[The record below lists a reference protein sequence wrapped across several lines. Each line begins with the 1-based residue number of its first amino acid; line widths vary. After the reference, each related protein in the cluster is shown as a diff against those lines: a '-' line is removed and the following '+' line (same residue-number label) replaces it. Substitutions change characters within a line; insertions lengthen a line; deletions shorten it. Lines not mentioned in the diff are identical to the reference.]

1 MFGSTKVKV
10 AAGLAAGA
18 LTLGAAGAYAVA
30 NSDSVSLATAKPVTL
45 TGASAPKLIS
55 LSGNT
60 TLTLPAKF
68 KNQGECV
75 STFAKNKDLAIAPA
89 AGTTKLSKNYH
100 GKLMSTIQAWCQSQL
115 SKSTTST
122 DTQTTDSADVTDSTT
137 SSTDSTDSTTQS
149 SQGQAHANAHANGH
163 GHGQPNLAD

>member
-18 LTLGAAGAYAVA
+18 LTLGAAGAYAAA

-89 AGTTKLSKNYH
+89 AGATKLSKNYH
-100 GKLMSTIQAWCQSQL
+100 GKLMSTIKAWCQSQL
-115 SKSTTST
+115 SKTTTST
-122 DTQTTDSADVTDSTT
+122 DTQTTDSADVTES
-137 SSTDSTDSTTQS
+137 SAPSTDATDSQS

-163 GHGQPNLAD
+163 GHGRGSSNS

>member
-18 LTLGAAGAYAVA
+18 LTLGAAGAYAAA

-75 STFAKNKDLAIAPA
+75 STFAKKQGPRDRPGSRRHEALEELPRQADEHDQGMVPVA
-89 AGTTKLSKNYH
+89 A
-100 GKLMSTIQAWCQSQL
+100 QQDDDQ
-115 SKSTTST
+115 
-122 DTQTTDSADVTDSTT
+122 
-137 SSTDSTDSTTQS
+137 
-149 SQGQAHANAHANGH
+149 H
-163 GHGQPNLAD
+163 GHADDRFC